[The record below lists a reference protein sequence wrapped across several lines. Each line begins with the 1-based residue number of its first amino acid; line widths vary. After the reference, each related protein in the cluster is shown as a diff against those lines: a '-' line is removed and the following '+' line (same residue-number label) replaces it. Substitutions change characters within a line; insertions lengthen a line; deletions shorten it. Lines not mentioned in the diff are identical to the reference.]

1 MTRRTQLATDIA
13 LLIAAAQRDA
23 EDREEFAL
31 EVAGICSHRNVLFTD
46 WPEEKLAE
54 LSARINDSITLD
66 TRLGT
71 LEVAVRN
78 AIQRT
83 LA

>member
-1 MTRRTQLATDIA
+1 MSRTRLATDIA
-13 LLIAAAQRDA
+13 LLIASAQRDA

-31 EVAGICSHRNVLFTD
+31 EVCGICSHRNALFTN
-46 WPEEKLAE
+46 WSEEKLAE

-78 AIQRT
+78 AVQST

>member
-1 MTRRTQLATDIA
+1 MTRTQLSTDIA

-23 EDREEFAL
+23 EDRELFAL
-31 EVAGICSHRNVLFTD
+31 DVCGICSHRNVLFTD
-46 WPEEKLAE
+46 WPEGKLAE

-71 LEVAVRN
+71 LEVAVHN